1 MSDARFPPVAVPGA
15 DEDTLL
21 SDQAIS
27 QADNH
32 DSPWK
37 LALEAFFPQ
46 AIQLFAPDLYA
57 VIDWSVAPVF
67 LDKELQSMDLSEG
80 TPDKGSLRADK
91 LVQVRHRSGCN
102 ARILT
107 HVEIQGGAMGPK
119 GRSRIARRV
128 YDYRT
133 FIAHRH
139 DAHSHQSGEPPPL
152 LFSLAILVRSRKG
165 PDHLEYRREFLG
177 QGVRFS
183 FAVVHLSQ
191 WLDRWDDL
199 ESLARTNPFAVVI
212 MAQLQ
217 AVRHRNHRKR
227 LNPALTLARMLYDYG
242 YPPEQIGVLLR
253 LIEWMLRLP
262 KDLEPAYLNTVQ
274 SLKQE
279 GTMGYMMIAE
289 RQGMAKG
296 LVKGEAMGLTKGQ
309 AKLLLGM
316 VQRRFGPV
324 DEAITQRI
332 QSADSAH
339 LETWSLNILD
349 AATLDEV
356 FRD

>member
-1 MSDARFPPVAVPGA
+1 
-15 DEDTLL
+15 
-21 SDQAIS
+21 
-27 QADNH
+27 
-32 DSPWK
+32 
-37 LALEAFFPQ
+37 
-46 AIQLFAPDLYA
+46 
-57 VIDWSVAPVF
+57 
-67 LDKELQSMDLSEG
+67 MDLSEG
-80 TPDKGSLRADK
+80 APDKGSLRADK
-91 LVQVRHRSGCN
+91 LVQVRHRSGCD

-119 GRSRIARRV
+119 GRSRIAHRM

-139 DAHSHQSGEPPPL
+139 DPRRQQSGEPLPL
-152 LFSLAILVRSRKG
+152 LFSLAILVRSRTG

-191 WLDRWDDL
+191 WLDRWDEL

-227 LNPALTLARMLYDYG
+227 LNPALTLARMLYEHG
-242 YPPEQIGVLLR
+242 YPPAQIGVLLR

-262 KDLEPAYLNTVQ
+262 KDLEPTYLNTVQ

-289 RQGMAKG
+289 RQGLAKG
-296 LVKGEAMGLTKGQ
+296 LVQGEAIGLTKGEAKGRIEGRVEGQ
-309 AKLLLGM
+309 ADTLLRQ

-324 DEAITQRI
+324 DEAVTQRI

-339 LETWSLNILD
+339 LEIWSLNFVD
-349 AATLDEV
+349 ADTLDDV